1 MILIVCTDDPSLVN
15 VARHSSNGHLPIFG
29 DYFQIYS
36 QQIPR
41 LHADEN
47 LFIIAHGAYQ
57 GDDGNPVIGDQR
69 NAFYV
74 NAADL
79 KLNLDSLFPEKYR
92 ANVFVD
98 ACESADN
105 NGDTVSFIEM
115 LSAVLHDSYPG
126 VEVYGRNGIANG
138 LIPLPGNPSWI
149 RA

>member
-1 MILIVCTDDPSLVN
+1 MILIVCTDDPALVN
-15 VARHSSNGHLPIFG
+15 VARHSSNGNLPIFG
-29 DYFQIYS
+29 DYFQIYN
-36 QQIPR
+36 QQIPT

-47 LFIIAHGAYQ
+47 LFIIAHGAYN

-79 KLNLDSLFPEKYR
+79 ELNIRSILPESFR
-92 ANVFVD
+92 GNVFVD
-98 ACESADN
+98 ACESADH
-105 NGDTVSFIEM
+105 DESTVSFIEM
-115 LSAVLHDSYPG
+115 LSAVLHDRYPRL
-126 VEVYGRNGIANG
+126 EVYGRNGTANG